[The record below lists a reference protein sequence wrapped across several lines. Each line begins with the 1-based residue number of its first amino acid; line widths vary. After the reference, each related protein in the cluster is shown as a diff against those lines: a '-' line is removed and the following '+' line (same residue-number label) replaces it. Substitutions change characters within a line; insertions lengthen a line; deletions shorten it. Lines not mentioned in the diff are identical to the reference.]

1 MTALPSSPIYFGTF
15 QAFNPAAKHGANFS
29 NKCLRNF
36 LLMLS
41 DQFALVVDHE
51 PQHQPQLAKAAIK
64 RVAAAELVDFD
75 GIVEMLS
82 H

>member
-15 QAFNPAAKHGANFS
+15 QAFNPAAKHGANFAY
-29 NKCLRNF
+29 KRLRGLCLV
-36 LLMLS
+36 LGHQL
-41 DQFALVVDHE
+41 ALVVDHE
-51 PQHQPQLAKAAIK
+51 AQHQPQLAKAAIK